1 VAHRTN
7 SKLST
12 ARFVAI
18 LEHTRIEIWL
28 LIGEI
33 FNQCPYLHHNNKL
46 NKELKMNF
54 HSIRVKS
61 TIPMLMLGVTLLI
74 VVSMF
79 SYLSSMQRSALD
91 AQADNFLKA
100 ISVVLNADRDLYQA
114 KLATT
119 HFLNKFGDVE
129 QQRKDV
135 AENAEQVKG
144 RFGEYLGYLKAY
156 PDVTGQFSRF
166 DREFAQWLQSTNSL
180 IGAADNQADLQALI
194 DDEGEKF
201 ASLRKILD
209 EAGDAALQKSI
220 SEQEVITASIQRF
233 QWMTYGISL
242 TILLIAGWFSY
253 QIPRTLTG
261 QINFLTRRINEIA
274 SGEGDLTARLDVQSR
289 DEFAELAREFNGFV
303 ANLCQLIASVLQQA
317 GQLSKLTEHLSQS
330 ANNSKNITNS
340 LNVASDSI
348 VSAVHEMT
356 IANKEMAVVAT
367 NSAHEA
373 DQASRNAEQGL
384 QVVNSVNQSMTALS
398 SDVDMALSCST
409 ELENSSENI
418 ASVLDVIRSIADQ
431 TNLLALNAAI
441 EAARAGEQGRGF
453 AVVADEVRT
462 LASRTQQSTNHIQE
476 MIQNL
481 QSRVNQASGAIN
493 SGKAN
498 ADRTL
503 EFFAKADE
511 VFHQLQESSRRVN
524 DMATQTAA
532 ATEEQ
537 TLVSEEITKNLYALH
552 DQASAAGGIA
562 ESNEQLSAQIKQLSN
577 TLFGLVGRFKVS

>member
-1 VAHRTN
+1 
-7 SKLST
+7 
-12 ARFVAI
+12 
-18 LEHTRIEIWL
+18 
-28 LIGEI
+28 
-33 FNQCPYLHHNNKL
+33 
-46 NKELKMNF
+46 MNF

-79 SYLSSMQRSALD
+79 SYLSAMQRSALD
-91 AQADNFLKA
+91 AQAHNFLKA

-119 HFLNKFGDVE
+119 HFLNKFGDTE

-156 PDVTGQFSRF
+156 PDVTSKFSHF
-166 DREFAQWLQSTNSL
+166 DREFSQWLQSTNSL

-194 DDEGEKF
+194 ADEEQKF
-201 ASLRKILD
+201 SSLRKVLD

-220 SEQEVITASIQRF
+220 SEQQALTASISRF
-233 QWMTYGISL
+233 QWLTYSITIS
-242 TILLIAGWFSY
+242 ILLIAGWFSY

-261 QINFLTRRINEIA
+261 QINFLTHRINEIA
-274 SGEGDLTARLDVQSR
+274 SGEGDLTARLNVQSR
-289 DEFAELAREFNGFV
+289 DEFAELAHEFNGFV

-317 GQLSKLTEHLSQS
+317 GQLSQLTEHLSQS

-373 DQASRNAEQGL
+373 DQASKNAEQGL

-398 SDVDMALSCST
+398 ADVDMALSCST

-418 ASVLDVIRSIADQ
+418 ASVLDVIRSIAEQ

-481 QSRVNQASGAIN
+481 QNRVNQASGAIN

-537 TLVSEEITKNLYALH
+537 SLVSEEITKNLYALH

>member
-1 VAHRTN
+1 
-7 SKLST
+7 
-12 ARFVAI
+12 
-18 LEHTRIEIWL
+18 
-28 LIGEI
+28 
-33 FNQCPYLHHNNKL
+33 
-46 NKELKMNF
+46 MNF

-61 TIPMLMLGVTLLI
+61 TIPMLMLGVTLII
-74 VVSMF
+74 VISMF
-79 SYLSSMQRSALD
+79 SYLSAMQRNALD
-91 AQADNFLKA
+91 MQADNFLNA

-119 HFLNKFGDVE
+119 HFLNKFGDAE
-129 QQRKDV
+129 KQRKDV
-135 AENAEQVKG
+135 AENADQVKD
-144 RFGEYLGYLKAY
+144 RFAQYLNHLKAY
-156 PDVTGQFSRF
+156 PEIKNQFSRF
-166 DREFAQWLQSTNSL
+166 DQEFNQWLQSTNRL
-180 IGAADNQADLQALI
+180 IGAADSGADLQTLI
-194 DDEGEKF
+194 ADEQQNF
-201 ASLRKILD
+201 SSLRAVLD
-209 EAGDAALQKSI
+209 DAGETALKKSV
-220 SEQEVITASIQRF
+220 SEQEALTASIKRF
-233 QWMTYGISL
+233 QYLAYGISFA
-242 TILLIAGWFSY
+242 ILLIAGWYSY
-253 QIPRTLTG
+253 QIPRTLTK

-274 SGEGDLTARLDVQSR
+274 SGEGDLTARLNVQSK
-289 DEFAELAREFNGFV
+289 DEFAELAHEFNGFV
-303 ANLCQLIASVLQQA
+303 ANLCQLIAAVLQQA
-317 GQLSKLTEHLSQS
+317 GQLSQLTEHLSQS

-340 LNVASDSI
+340 LNLASDSI

-356 IANKEMAVVAT
+356 IANKEMATVAT
-367 NSAHEA
+367 NSASEA
-373 DQASRNAEQGL
+373 DSASRTAEQGL
-384 QVVNSVNQSMTALS
+384 EVVNNVNQSMAALS
-398 SDVDMALSCST
+398 GDVDTALSCST

-418 ASVLDVIRSIADQ
+418 ASVLDVIRSIAEQ

-503 EFFAKADE
+503 QFFAKADE

-537 TLVSEEITKNLYALH
+537 SLVSEEITKNLYALH

-562 ESNEQLSAQIKQLSN
+562 DSNEQLSTQIKQLST

>member
-1 VAHRTN
+1 
-7 SKLST
+7 
-12 ARFVAI
+12 
-18 LEHTRIEIWL
+18 
-28 LIGEI
+28 
-33 FNQCPYLHHNNKL
+33 
-46 NKELKMNF
+46 MNF

-79 SYLSSMQRSALD
+79 SYLSAMQRKALD

-119 HFLNKFGDVE
+119 NFLHKFGDLE
-129 QQRKDV
+129 QQRKDI

-144 RFGEYLGYLKAY
+144 RFAEYLGFLKAY
-156 PDVTGQFSRF
+156 PDVTSQFSGF
-166 DREFAQWLQSTNSL
+166 DREFSQWLLSNNSL
-180 IGAADNQADLQALI
+180 IGAADSQAELQVLI
-194 DDEGEKF
+194 DEEQEKF
-201 ASLRKILD
+201 ASLRKVLD

-220 SEQEVITASIQRF
+220 SEQKALTASISSF
-233 QWMTYGISL
+233 QWTAYSITL
-242 TILLIAGWFSY
+242 VILLIAGWFSY
-253 QIPRTLTG
+253 QVPRTLTG

-289 DEFAELAREFNGFV
+289 DEFAELAHEFNGFV
-303 ANLCQLIASVLQQA
+303 ANLCQLIASILQQA
-317 GQLSKLTEHLSQS
+317 GQLSQLTEHLSQS
-330 ANNSKNITNS
+330 AINSKNITNS
-340 LNVASDSI
+340 LNGASDSI

-367 NSAHEA
+367 NSAQEA
-373 DQASRNAEQGL
+373 DLASRNAEQGL
-384 QVVNSVNQSMTALS
+384 QVVNHVNQSMAALS
-398 SDVDMALSCST
+398 NDVDMALSCST

-418 ASVLDVIRSIADQ
+418 ASVLDVIRSIAEQ

-481 QSRVNQASGAIN
+481 QNRVNQASGAIN

-503 EFFAKADE
+503 EYVSKADE

-537 TLVSEEITKNLYALH
+537 SLVSEEITKNLYALH

-562 ESNEQLSAQIKQLSN
+562 QSNEQLSTQIKQLSD

>member
-1 VAHRTN
+1 
-7 SKLST
+7 
-12 ARFVAI
+12 
-18 LEHTRIEIWL
+18 
-28 LIGEI
+28 
-33 FNQCPYLHHNNKL
+33 
-46 NKELKMNF
+46 MNF

-79 SYLSSMQRSALD
+79 SYLSAMQRSALD

-156 PDVTGQFSRF
+156 PDVTSQFSRF
-166 DREFAQWLQSTNSL
+166 DREFSQWLQSTNSL
-180 IGAADNQADLQALI
+180 IGAADNQADVQALI
-194 DDEGEKF
+194 IEEEQKF
-201 ASLRKILD
+201 ASLRKVLD

-220 SEQEVITASIQRF
+220 SEQAALTASITRF
-233 QWMTYGISL
+233 QIITYGITL

-261 QINFLTRRINEIA
+261 QINFQPRRINEIA
-274 SGEGDLTARLDVQSR
+274 SGEGDLTARLNVQSR
-289 DEFAELAREFNGFV
+289 DEFAELAHEFNGFV
-303 ANLCQLIASVLQQA
+303 ANLCQLIASVLHQA
-317 GQLSKLTEHLSQS
+317 GQLSQLTEHLSQS

-418 ASVLDVIRSIADQ
+418 ASVLDVIRSIAEQ

-537 TLVSEEITKNLYALH
+537 SLVSEEITKNLYALH

>member
-1 VAHRTN
+1 
-7 SKLST
+7 
-12 ARFVAI
+12 
-18 LEHTRIEIWL
+18 
-28 LIGEI
+28 
-33 FNQCPYLHHNNKL
+33 
-46 NKELKMNF
+46 MNF

-79 SYLSSMQRSALD
+79 SYLSAMQRSALD

-135 AENAEQVKG
+135 AENADQVKG

-156 PDVTGQFSRF
+156 PDITGRFSRF
-166 DREFAQWLQSTNSL
+166 DHEFSQWLQSTNSL
-180 IGAADNQADLQALI
+180 IGAADNQADLQMLI
-194 DDEGEKF
+194 TDEEQKF
-201 ASLRKILD
+201 ASLRKVLD

-220 SEQEVITASIQRF
+220 SEQQALTASITRF
-233 QWMTYGISL
+233 QFTTYGITL

-274 SGEGDLTARLDVQSR
+274 SGEGDLTARLNVHSR
-289 DEFAELAREFNGFV
+289 DEFADLAREFNGFV

-317 GQLSKLTEHLSQS
+317 GQLSQLTENLSQS

-384 QVVNSVNQSMTALS
+384 QVVNHVNQSMSALS
-398 SDVDMALSCST
+398 NDVDLALSCSS

-418 ASVLDVIRSIADQ
+418 ASVLDVIRSIAEQ

-481 QSRVNQASGAIN
+481 QTRVNQASGAIN

-503 EFFAKADE
+503 VLFAKADE

-537 TLVSEEITKNLYALH
+537 SLVSEEITKNLYALH